1 MYRYIDQYFFYLQ
14 AERDASPNT
23 LEGYRRDLF
32 DGLDFF
38 CRELGSN
45 DHELEPGA
53 INHLLLRRYLAH
65 LKARGL
71 ARSTVARRL
80 TAWRSL
86 YRYLCREGVV
96 PSNPLLRVITPRRAS
111 KLPRF
116 FFLAEASRLV
126 ELPVGKGPRDL
137 RDRALLETLYAAGIR
152 VGELVGLN
160 LPDLDLAG
168 GSLLVRGKGSKER
181 IVPLGSYAVAALKL
195 YLQDG
200 RPDLAKNKDNYA
212 VFLNYRGG
220 RLTARGV
227 RKILAGYMRQ
237 AGLDPPGGPHT
248 LRHSFAT
255 HLLDNGAD
263 LRSVQELLGHA
274 RLSTTQ
280 IYTHITRER
289 LKRVYDKAHP
299 RA

>member
-96 PSNPLLRVITPRRAS
+96 PSNQIGRAH
-111 KLPRF
+111 
-116 FFLAEASRLV
+116 V
-126 ELPVGKGPRDL
+126 
-137 RDRALLETLYAAGIR
+137 
-152 VGELVGLN
+152 
-160 LPDLDLAG
+160 
-168 GSLLVRGKGSKER
+168 
-181 IVPLGSYAVAALKL
+181 
-195 YLQDG
+195 
-200 RPDLAKNKDNYA
+200 
-212 VFLNYRGG
+212 
-220 RLTARGV
+220 
-227 RKILAGYMRQ
+227 
-237 AGLDPPGGPHT
+237 
-248 LRHSFAT
+248 
-255 HLLDNGAD
+255 
-263 LRSVQELLGHA
+263 
-274 RLSTTQ
+274 
-280 IYTHITRER
+280 
-289 LKRVYDKAHP
+289 
-299 RA
+299 